1 LNWLR
6 TLAKHHK
13 EWVEVAK
20 TLGADHYAEDVVQEA
35 YLKLVH
41 YNQPQKFINDK
52 NEIHRGYM
60 FFVIR
65 SVVSDFRRIKNK
77 IKKVPI
83 KTIIKWAE
91 TNDDLNVLT
100 VNDMTRLSSFTNHD
114 EEEAFW
120 KLCAKMDK
128 ELENWSWYD
137 KKIFEIYRDTPLS
150 IRGMAKETDISW
162 VNIFHT
168 LKRGKIKMKEKF
180 KEDYEDFK
188 NKDYDLL

>member
-1 LNWLR
+1 
-6 TLAKHHK
+6 
-13 EWVEVAK
+13 
-20 TLGADHYAEDVVQEA
+20 
-35 YLKLVH
+35 
-41 YNQPQKFINDK
+41 
-52 NEIHRGYM
+52 
-60 FFVIR
+60 
-65 SVVSDFRRIKNK
+65 
-77 IKKVPI
+77 
-83 KTIIKWAE
+83 
-91 TNDDLNVLT
+91 
-100 VNDMTRLSSFTNHD
+100 
-114 EEEAFW
+114 
-120 KLCAKMDK
+120 MDK